1 MVWSGLVMVSRVV
14 PLYYLTPV
22 SPYCYVK
29 YWGSDLTVVTPG
41 QIWSFNNLDNWIYT
55 SDDIWWYLRYPSI
68 CWINKIKRNLCSSAS
83 NHHTCFSSSP
93 PTSLAEEKFGQVEFV
108 EYTTV
113 LQHGIY
119 MYTFLAGLSNK
130 HWSPHSLETTKTLH
144 SIFLLS
150 GRCGA
155 HTYQQRLAAVQSGKL
170 LF

>member
-93 PTSLAEEKFGQVEFV
+93 PASLAEEKFGQVEFV
-108 EYTTV
+108 EYTTL

-119 MYTFLAGLSNK
+119 MYYIILIDIMPGFLNTIQYNFHIYMLD
-130 HWSPHSLETTKTLH
+130 L
-144 SIFLLS
+144 
-150 GRCGA
+150 
-155 HTYQQRLAAVQSGKL
+155 KL
-170 LF
+170 TMRIKLP